1 MKRTFTLTGWTRM
14 LMLAIA
20 MVLGLSSAKAVDW
33 TTATEITASADG
45 VSMTFKGERAY
56 YKYTATETGVLTISH
71 EAQNQLSY
79 LHLVDENGDEL
90 SEGWQKD
97 KQLKTL
103 TVDVEAGKTYYFLLL
118 DPMGWLNSHTY
129 KVTITTGTST
139 KTLTVTSSIA
149 AGTTINITGSGS
161 GYTDYVTITPAAELG
176 DITVELTCD
185 DDNLAIEPND
195 NSKGDHLIID
205 MKETIYNWLKNGT
218 IKEGDELTLIIT
230 GIHAEDDEDNVYG
243 EDGTYTITF
252 KAPAMPTTLVSTKQP
267 DVLNSYYLPGSEEG
281 VVTLTFDQEI
291 ASTSGV
297 TLSFGNREYE
307 STFYQESLEPVI
319 DGKTISVDLCGV
331 LRTKEAM
338 LGANG
343 SEYEYITLKVAG
355 IKDKKGNYTYT
366 SKQGN
371 VGSYSLNWKINDITK
386 DITSEWTP
394 ADGAV
399 LDKDT
404 RNITLWIDQDSVV
417 TFSGANLVVTYAD
430 KTETVELSQAE
441 IIKSIPEDGGV
452 EYSFVIPSTVDLTKA
467 KSVAVSLL
475 ELVSFDGV
483 AKEIPTITYG
493 TVDGINGIAAEA
505 SNGQKAIFT
514 IGGQKVAAAQNGL
527 YIVDGKKVVLK

>member
-45 VSMTFKGERAY
+45 VALTLKGDPTYYY
-56 YKYTATETGVLTISH
+56 YKATETGTLKFYSTTYNAFSNFDLCDESGNIITTGVQKVNSAPASYTI
-71 EAQNQLSY
+71 
-79 LHLVDENGDEL
+79 
-90 SEGWQKD
+90 
-97 KQLKTL
+97 
-103 TVDVEAGKTYYFLLL
+103 DVVAGTTYYFKYQ
-118 DPMGWLNSHTY
+118 DWLNSRNCTVSIG
-129 KVTITTGTST
+129 KGASSQ
-139 KTLTVTSSIA
+139 TLTVTSSIA

-176 DITVELTCD
+176 DISVELNCD

-195 NSKGDHLIID
+195 NSKGSRLILD
-205 MKETIYNWLKNGT
+205 LKETIYNWLKNGT
-218 IKEGDELTLIIT
+218 IKEGDDLTLTIT
-230 GIHAEDDEDNVYG
+230 GIHAEDDEENVYG

-307 STFYQESLEPVI
+307 STFYQETLEPVI

-404 RNITLWIDQDSVV
+404 KNITLWIDQDSVV

-505 SNGQKAIFT
+505 ANGQKAIFT
-514 IGGQKVAAAQNGL
+514 IGGQKVAAAQKGL